1 MYSIYHNSN
10 NKGHNLESFKEEMLQ
25 ICNQHRIEKRALA
38 FAFILYDFENHQLC
52 KVLNDDEYW
61 LSLNEI
67 SGEYITIFS
76 LNYKEHKKTI
86 QRKRQSH
93 GFGGLQF
100 LTNITT
106 NMNPSKGTN
115 ELISK
120 YFGDEIQVKY
130 PAILFFQVDNES
142 VIDSLLI
149 ELKEERIELA
159 FLELK
164 DYIKSS
170 VKALKQ
176 ISSENRENIKEIF
189 DCLERNV
196 ESTES
201 VKKVKRVFKNAGNL
215 IGLIASIKGLF
226 L

>member
-1 MYSIYHNSN
+1 MYTIYHNSN
-10 NKGHNLESFKEEMLQ
+10 DEGHSFQSFKEEMIQ

-38 FAFILYDFENHQLC
+38 FAFILYDFENPQLW
-52 KVLNDDEYW
+52 KVLNDNVYW

-67 SGEYITIFS
+67 SGEYITVFS
-76 LNYKEHKKTI
+76 LNYKEHKKPV

-93 GFGGLQF
+93 GFGGFEF
-100 LTNITT
+100 LTNIPT
-106 NMNPSKGTN
+106 NLNPSKGTN

-130 PAILFFQVDNES
+130 PAVLFFQVDNENI
-142 VIDSLLI
+142 IDSLLI
-149 ELKEERIELA
+149 ELKEERIEPA

-164 DYIKSS
+164 DYLESS
-170 VKALKQ
+170 VEALKQ
-176 ISSENRENIKEIF
+176 ISPENRGNIKEIF

-196 ESTES
+196 ESTQS
-201 VKKVKRVFKNAGNL
+201 VKKVKRIFKNAGNL

-226 L
+226 